1 MAYPPVFSI
10 TGNSNTLLRRSHY
23 LFLSSNELEFLRREA
38 GAKTLVG
45 LNRVTC
51 VDLEL
56 LGVDLGYGNNF
67 SGIERMDQG

>member
-1 MAYPPVFSI
+1 MRMAYYQLNRI
-10 TGNSNTLLRRSHY
+10 TLEH
-23 LFLSSNELEFLRREA
+23 NELEFLRREA

-67 SGIERMDQG
+67 SGIGCMDQG